1 MYALGYKLF
10 SFKIGGMKDEGFHIE
25 NGCLKEYIGA
35 DKEVVIPNGVTS
47 IGEYAFFR
55 CKSLKSVII
64 PDGVT
69 SIGNYAFS
77 DCKSLRSVVIPDSVI
92 SIGEIK
98 RWSPDQII
106 AEASRNGLI

>member
-35 DKEVVIPNGVTS
+35 DKEVVIPN
-47 IGEYAFFR
+47 
-55 CKSLKSVII
+55 
-64 PDGVT
+64 GVT